1 MSVEVLRVS
10 GMPYNVEIWVDDGP
24 DCFSVYIDKKLITD
38 RGAASLQAIL
48 RAHRPRWRRLDE
60 SFVHLALHAI
70 TG

>member
-24 DCFSVYIDKKLITD
+24 DCFSVYIDKKLITA
-38 RGAASLQAIL
+38 RGAASLQSLL
-48 RAHRPRWRRLDE
+48 RKHRPSWRRLDE
-60 SFVHLALHAI
+60 SFVHRTLQAI